1 MDGVFVVFLVTAIK
15 YLGKPIKEGMVYFV
29 SLSISVAG
37 AWGGQEGAEL
47 VLQHR
52 ELQTRES
59 RA

>member
-37 AWGGQEGAEL
+37 AWGGQSPCK
-47 VLQHR
+47 HR
-52 ELQTRES
+52 QESERES
-59 RA
+59 